1 MFLSEMR
8 KSLFMFLVL
17 TVLLGGGY
25 PLLVTVISR
34 AIMADKAE
42 GSIIYEN
49 GAAVGSRLIGQPFQS
64 PRYFWS
70 RPSATG
76 PYPYNGGSSSGSNLG
91 PSNPALL
98 KAIIGNV
105 EALKSAD
112 PSNKAPVPVDLATSS
127 GSGLD
132 PHITPAAAKYQLARV
147 AKARNMSEAQV
158 AKLLERYTSGRTFGF
173 IGEKSVN
180 VLELNLA
187 LDAIIPA
194 SGGEK

>member
-112 PSNKAPVPVDLATSS
+112 PSNKVPVPVDLATSS

-158 AKLLERYTSGRTFGF
+158 AKLIERYTSGRTFGF
-173 IGEKSVN
+173 IGEKRVN

>member
-1 MFLSEMR
+1 MFPSEMR
-8 KSLFMFLVL
+8 KSLRMILVL
-17 TVLLGGGY
+17 TVILGGIY
-25 PLLVTVISR
+25 PLLVTVVSR
-34 AIMADKAE
+34 VIMPDKAE
-42 GSIIYEN
+42 GSIIYKN

-64 PRYFWS
+64 PGYFWS

-91 PSNPALL
+91 PTNPVLV
-98 KAIIGNV
+98 KGVKGNV

-112 PSNKAPVPVDLATSS
+112 PGNKAPVPVDLATAS

-132 PHITPAAAKYQLARV
+132 PDISPAAAKYQLARV
-147 AKARNMSEAQV
+147 ARARNMSEAQV
-158 AKLLERYTSGRTFGF
+158 AELVERFTSGRTFRF
-173 IGEKSVN
+173 IGEKRVN

-187 LDAIIPA
+187 LDAFALA